1 MAKARNT
8 KPAVDPIF
16 AVVEAHRRELAI
28 YEPIAR
34 KLNNAARDGLP
45 DDALEEEHDAAAEE
59 MCPLHKA
66 LHDAMPATA
75 AGRRA
80 LRAYMKE
87 VDANDILEKKWTLG
101 RAETGR
107 IRARLMLLAHEQ
119 PSILLEEINE
129 AMKGDR
135 KLDDFCD
142 RHEVSMDWLLGCNV
156 GLKMLLVMTQE
167 YRRSRS
173 FAAIKGG

>member
-1 MAKARNT
+1 
-8 KPAVDPIF
+8 
-16 AVVEAHRRELAI
+16 
-28 YEPIAR
+28 
-34 KLNNAARDGLP
+34 
-45 DDALEEEHDAAAEE
+45 
-59 MCPLHKA
+59 
-66 LHDAMPATA
+66 
-75 AGRRA
+75 
-80 LRAYMKE
+80 MKE
-87 VDANDILEKKWTLG
+87 VDANDILEKKWTLA